1 MTNISVGRISDSF
14 QNLWTVDD
22 DFKQGFNFA
31 QEIHKPQG
39 LIDEIVDWCKTELIG
54 EWRWQIV
61 NTANPYA
68 PGRYIFYFDS
78 DRDQCA
84 FVLKWA

>member
-1 MTNISVGRISDSF
+1 VTNISVGHISDSF
-14 QNLWTVDD
+14 QNLWQVDD
-22 DFKQGFNFA
+22 PRQGFNFA
-31 QEIHKPQG
+31 QEIYKPQG
-39 LIDEIVDWCKTELIG
+39 IIDEIIDWCKEELIG

-61 NTANPYA
+61 NTANAYA

>member
-1 MTNISVGRISDSF
+1 VTNISVGHTSDSF

-22 DFKQGFNFA
+22 DPKQGFRFA
-31 QEIHKPQG
+31 KEIHKPQG
-39 LIDEIVDWCKTELIG
+39 MIDEIVDWCKAELIG

-61 NTANPYA
+61 NIANPYA

>member
-1 MTNISVGRISDSF
+1 MTNISVGSTSDSF

-22 DFKQGFNFA
+22 DPRKSFNFA
-31 QEIHKPQG
+31 KEIVKPQG
-39 LIDEIVDWCKTELIG
+39 MIDEILDWCKSELRAD
-54 EWRWQIV
+54 WRWQLV
-61 NTANPYA
+61 DTSHSYA